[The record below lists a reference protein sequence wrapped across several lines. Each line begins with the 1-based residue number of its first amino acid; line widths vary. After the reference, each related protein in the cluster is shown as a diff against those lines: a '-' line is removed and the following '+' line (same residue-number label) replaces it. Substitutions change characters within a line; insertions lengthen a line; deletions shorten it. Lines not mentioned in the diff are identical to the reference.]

1 MWCDVCVCMRERE
14 KEGGR
19 EGGREKEKGER
30 EGEGEEEDEK
40 KEGAL
45 FLQEIFFLIR
55 SLHVLTSGKSL

>member
-1 MWCDVCVCMRERE
+1 MRERE